1 MQVYSMEEFMNFKP
15 KRKTLALFGSS
26 AAFSLS
32 PSLHNEIFFKS
43 GIDAEYI
50 AITASPDELPKAL
63 ELAREK
69 LVGFNCTIPF
79 KQTIIPY
86 LSKMSD
92 QVSVLGAA
100 NTIAVVDGE
109 FHGYNTDGIGFSQA
123 LKLNSVSLESKH
135 MLLLGCGGAALAV
148 AYEAA
153 KCGAKKITVAARSA
167 EKADDFINRLRAA
180 TARDIFAY
188 SPLDT
193 VCGEFDILVNAT
205 PVGMGETQDIS
216 PVNLDKL
223 SNLSFVYDCI
233 YHPPMPKL
241 LQDADKLGIPW
252 DNGLSM
258 LVLQGAMA
266 HEHWFGSSDYP
277 NEFISDVIN
286 HIGVKQAKER
296 LITLWKR
303 SNIALTGFMGCGKT
317 TVGKKLAELMGMDF
331 IDLDQKIEKDMN
343 MSISD
348 IFEKHGESYF
358 RELEARAC
366 MDLVK
371 LENTVIATGGG
382 TVIRDQ
388 NAGILKEN
396 CVIVYLNRSLPQIE
410 RNLSGSY
417 SRPMLQV
424 PNVSEHIKSLH
435 EVRAPQY
442 LKNSDVVVYFPEPER
457 NSAQH
462 VLIHI

>member
-1 MQVYSMEEFMNFKP
+1 MQVYSMQEFEHFKP
-15 KRKTLALFGSS
+15 ERRTLALFGSS

-32 PSLHNEIFFKS
+32 PSLHNEIFSKS
-43 GIDAEYI
+43 GIDAQYI
-50 AITASPDELPKAL
+50 AVTSSPDELPHAL
-63 ELAREK
+63 SLAREK

-86 LSKMSD
+86 LSQMSD

-100 NTIAVVDGE
+100 NTISVVNGE

-123 LKLNSVSLESKH
+123 LKLNSVSLKDKH
-135 MLLLGCGGAALAV
+135 VLLLGCGGAALAV

-153 KCGAKKITVAARSA
+153 RCGAKKITVAARSA
-167 EKADDFINRLRAA
+167 DKAEEFIKRLRSA
-180 TARDIFAY
+180 TCLDIFNHV
-188 SPLDT
+188 PLDT
-193 VCGEFDILVNAT
+193 VCGEYDILVNAT
-205 PVGMGETQDIS
+205 PVGMGETQHLS
-216 PVNLDKL
+216 PVNLDRL

-241 LQDADKLGIPW
+241 LKDADERGIPW

-266 HEHWFGSSDYP
+266 HKYWFGSCNYSD
-277 NEFISDVIN
+277 ELISDVIN
-286 HIGVKQAKER
+286 HIGVKQASER
-296 LITLWKR
+296 LNSLWKR

-317 TVGKKLAELMGMDF
+317 TVGKKLADIMGMDF

-358 RELEARAC
+358 RELETRAC
-366 MDLVK
+366 MDLIK
-371 LENTVIATGGG
+371 LKNTVIATGGG
-382 TVIRDQ
+382 TVIRNR
-388 NAGILKEN
+388 NADILKEN

-410 RNLSGSY
+410 RNLKGSH
-417 SRPMLQV
+417 SRPLLQV

-435 EVRAPQY
+435 EFRAPQY
-442 LKNSDVVVYFPEPER
+442 LQSSDVVVYFPEPER

-462 VLIHI
+462 VLMHI